1 MSDMTKKP
9 APAESPIL
17 QVDNLVK
24 CFGALRAVDGV
35 SLQLHRGEILGVVG
49 ESGCGKSTLAKTIF
63 GLTPATSGRV
73 TYDGRTITGLSNRE
87 MRQIRR
93 EIQFVFQDPYASLN
107 PRMTVF
113 DLVSEPWVI
122 FPDLVPRKNW
132 KIRVGALLE
141 RVGLNPADAG
151 RFPHQFSGGQRQRI
165 GIARAL
171 AMSPRVLICDEPV
184 SALDVSVQ
192 AQVVNLLTDLRND
205 LGISLIFIAHNLQIV
220 RHISDRIAVMYLG
233 RVVEIGTWDE
243 IYDRATHPYTQALI
257 SAIPDPDPALA
268 QQRILLQG
276 DVPNPA
282 DPPSGCRFRT
292 RCWKATDFC
301 ASDTPELKIRQNTD
315 HPSACHFAEQRKLV
329 QA

>member
-1 MSDMTKKP
+1 MSDLAKPRKK
-9 APAESPIL
+9 AEPPL
-17 QVDNLVK
+17 LEVENLVK
-24 CFGALRAVDGV
+24 SFGNLRAVDGV
-35 SLQLHRGEILGVVG
+35 SLQLGRGEILGVVG

-63 GLTPATSGRV
+63 GLVPATSGSV
-73 TYDGRTITGLSNRE
+73 CYAGRQISGLSGAA

-113 DLVSEPWVI
+113 DLLSEPWVI
-122 FPDLVPRKNW
+122 FPDIVPRAQW
-132 KIRVGALLE
+132 KKRVGELLE

-151 RFPHQFSGGQRQRI
+151 RYPHQFSGGQRQRI

-192 AQVVNLLTDLRND
+192 AQVVNLLTDLRDD
-205 LGISLIFIAHNLQIV
+205 LGISLIFIAHNLQVV

-233 RVVEIGTWDE
+233 RIVETGSWDQ

-257 SAIPDPDPALA
+257 SAIPDPDPSLA

-276 DVPNPA
+276 EVPDPA
-282 DPPSGCRFRT
+282 NPPSGCRFRT
-292 RCWKATDFC
+292 RCWKATDLC
-301 ASDTPELKIRQNTD
+301 ARESPELKIRQGTD
-315 HPSACHFAEQRKLV
+315 HLSACHFAEARV
-329 QA
+329 VAQA